1 LEGYNAYVANLP
13 NGALDGL
20 LSFLQSAVIWWI
32 IGALLWECGRALR
45 RYLALG
51 RFPRSFVVATTS
63 VVGIGFMSYGV
74 IYLVQYLQNV
84 GSPAELPVTVAFVIL
99 GLGLVIT
106 AGILQQYFKSIL
118 NRGVAEPSSG

>member
-1 LEGYNAYVANLP
+1 
-13 NGALDGL
+13 
-20 LSFLQSAVIWWI
+20 
-32 IGALLWECGRALR
+32 
-45 RYLALG
+45 
-51 RFPRSFVVATTS
+51 VATTS